1 MAEDCLFCAIVA
13 GTVPA
18 TKVREDDATLAFA
31 DINPQAP
38 LHVLVVPKKHLANV
52 VELGGDPETG
62 AALLAAV
69 RAIAQDHALTD
80 FRTVLNTG
88 PQVGQSVFHVHAHVL
103 AGRPMTWPPG

>member
-1 MAEDCLFCAIVA
+1 MPDDCLFCRIVA
-13 GTVPA
+13 GSVPA
-18 TKVREDDATLAFA
+18 TKVREDETTLAFA

-38 LHVLVVPKKHLANV
+38 FHVLVVPKKHLADIAA
-52 VELGGDPETG
+52 LGADPDTG

-69 RAIAQDHALTD
+69 RAIAQEHGLTD
-80 FRTVLNTG
+80 FRTVFNTG